1 MIIKFYNNNSDN
13 VVVTKNL
20 TEMYTLNGSLRE
32 PCSIHAPIIT
42 VESDVFL
49 TCNYCHIPDF
59 NRYYYIDDVTLINN
73 KMFIITCSVDVLMS
87 FNTSIRNLTAV
98 IDRSETMY
106 NLYLQDD
113 KFVTE
118 NKTVEVVKNFP
129 NGFNTY
135 SYRLLTIG
143 QGYIEPVENT
153 SDASTE
159 SESIEESVDVSTVM
173 ESIDGGEDV

>member
-1 MIIKFYNNNSDN
+1 
-13 VVVTKNL
+13 
-20 TEMYTLNGSLRE
+20 
-32 PCSIHAPIIT
+32 
-42 VESDVFL
+42 
-49 TCNYCHIPDF
+49 
-59 NRYYYIDDVTLINN
+59 
-73 KMFIITCSVDVLMS
+73 MFIITCSVDVLMS